1 MTVAMLGVLDA
12 DCKNAIVKYISKAI
26 TLTIVMLTVL
36 YADCSYA
43 ECPLR

>member
-12 DCKNAIVKYISKAI
+12 DCKNATGKYISKAI
-26 TLTIVMLTVL
+26 TLSVVMLTVL

-43 ECPLR
+43 ECLL